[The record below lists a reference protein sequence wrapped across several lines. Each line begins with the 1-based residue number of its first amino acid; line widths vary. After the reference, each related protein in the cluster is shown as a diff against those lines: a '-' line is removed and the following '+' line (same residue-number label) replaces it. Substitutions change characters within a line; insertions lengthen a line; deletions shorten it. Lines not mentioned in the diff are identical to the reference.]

1 MSDLNEAS
9 FACYCA
15 RTGCSSDSSG
25 GSDTADSSSAA
36 AASAAAAAEQQL
48 RQDTALRQQHK
59 VATAEHVASALRQIE
74 SSSVYNC

>member
-25 GSDTADSSSAA
+25 GSDTASNS
-36 AASAAAAAEQQL
+36 AAAAEQQL

-59 VATAEHVASALRQIE
+59 VALTAHAL
-74 SSSVYNC
+74 CCC